1 MPAGKG
7 AALLMAI
14 GYIKT
19 DNVVNYEEYT
29 ERDVSVTNQEVMSMF
44 RNEISGIFG
53 NGNKILP
60 VPSRVILEAQTVK
73 IRPPA

>member
-1 MPAGKG
+1 
-7 AALLMAI
+7 MAI
-14 GYIKT
+14 RYIKT

-29 ERDVSVTNQEVMSMF
+29 ESDVSVTNQEVMSMF

-53 NGNKILP
+53 NGNKMLP
-60 VPSRVILEAQTVK
+60 VLLRVILEAQTVK